1 MCGAR
6 HEPMHQRPTMQIAPI
21 VYLGPSLPRSD
32 AEAALPGCDLR
43 APIRR
48 GDLYRD
54 RLGGGS
60 VFVIIDGVFHQEPA
74 VPPREI
80 LDVLEDGALIVGA
93 SSMGALR
100 AAECWPAGM
109 RGVGT
114 IYRLYRRG
122 ALGSDDEVILIYS
135 SDGSGYQS
143 RSVPLIN
150 VRYALSRAF
159 RKGRIDLPAAERVV
173 ASAQRLYFSERCWP
187 VILSNA
193 GVLDPDGELQTLVSS
208 LDLKR
213 EDAARCLRTVARW
226 LADAPV
232 LAERPRRLS
241 MAFIPSEVR
250 RQRDY
255 DALAGLDR
263 EEVKRDL
270 SRWQLISG
278 RYSRHL
284 LRIAAVD
291 PEVGLAER
299 LKKKCALA
307 PLLAELAHRRH
318 SESGSNGNAE
328 SRANVRTAALALVL
342 LESWKALAV
351 DQQAFAEAL
360 WAELSASGELDA
372 EIFRWRAV
380 RDAARVA
387 RGRGLSTQAR
397 DQFLAE
403 SEIAHAHGF
412 HSWQDLQQASTL
424 APYPWSD
431 FVAYRDELA
440 LAKRLRQELFNP

>member
-1 MCGAR
+1 
-6 HEPMHQRPTMQIAPI
+6 MQIAPI
-21 VYLGPSLPRSD
+21 VYLGPSLPGSD
-32 AEAALPGCDLR
+32 AEIALPGCDLR

-74 VPPREI
+74 VSPREI
-80 LDVLEDGALIVGA
+80 IDVLEDGAVIVGA

-122 ALGSDDEVILIYS
+122 ALLSDDEVILVYS
-135 SDGSGYQS
+135 SDGSGYQP

-150 VRYALSRAF
+150 VRYALSRAL
-159 RKGRIDLPAAERVV
+159 RKGLLERPAAERIV
-173 ASAQRLYFSERCWP
+173 ASAQRLHFSERCWP
-187 VILSNA
+187 VILANA
-193 GVLDPDGELQTLVSS
+193 GALDPHGELQTLVSS

-213 EDAARCLRTVARW
+213 EDTVRCLHTVARW
-226 LADAPV
+226 LAETPA

-241 MAFIPSEVR
+241 TAFIPSEAR

-291 PEVGLAER
+291 PEIGLAAR
-299 LKKKCALA
+299 LKRKGALA
-307 PLLAELAHRRH
+307 PLLADLARRRH
-318 SESGSNGNAE
+318 NENESIGDAE
-328 SRANVRTAALALVL
+328 NQANVRTAALVLVL
-342 LESWKALAV
+342 EESWKALAA
-351 DQQAFAEAL
+351 DQHGFAEAL
-360 WAELSASGELDA
+360 WAELTASGELDA

-387 RGRGLSTQAR
+387 RSRGLSTRVR
-397 DQFLAE
+397 DQSLAE

-424 APYPWSD
+424 APFPWSD

-440 LAKRLRQELFNP
+440 LAKRLRQDLFNPRPFKLK

>member
-1 MCGAR
+1 
-6 HEPMHQRPTMQIAPI
+6 MQIAPI
-21 VYLGPSLPRSD
+21 VYLGPSLPGHD
-32 AEAALPGCDLR
+32 AKVALPGCDLR

-80 LDVLEDGALIVGA
+80 LDVLEDGAMIVGA

-122 ALGSDDEVILIYS
+122 ALHSDDEVILVYS
-135 SDGSGYQS
+135 SDGSAYQS

-150 VRYALSRAF
+150 VRYALSRAL
-159 RKGRIDLPAAERVV
+159 RKDRLDLPAAGRIV
-173 ASAQRLYFSERCWP
+173 ASAQRLHFPERCWP

-193 GVLDPDGELQTLVSS
+193 GALDADGGLQTLLSS

-213 EDAARCLRTVARW
+213 EDAVRCLRTVARW
-226 LADAPV
+226 MADTPALAK
-232 LAERPRRLS
+232 RPRRVS
-241 MAFIPSEVR
+241 TAFIPSEAC
-250 RQRDY
+250 RQREY

-270 SRWQLISG
+270 SRWQLVSG
-278 RYSRHL
+278 RYTRYL
-284 LRIAAVD
+284 LRIAAVN
-291 PEVGLAER
+291 PEVGLAAR
-299 LKKKCALA
+299 LKRKYALT
-307 PLLAELAHRRH
+307 PLLANLADRRH
-318 SESGSNGNAE
+318 SEIGTTGDAE
-328 SRANVRTAALALVL
+328 SQANVRTASLELVL
-342 LESWKALAV
+342 IELWNALGA
-351 DQQAFAEAL
+351 DQQGFAEAL
-360 WAELSASGELDA
+360 WAELRASGELDA

-380 RDAARVA
+380 RDAARLA
-387 RGRGLSTQAR
+387 RSRGLSMRAR

-412 HSWQDLQQASTL
+412 HSWQDLRQAGTL
-424 APYPWSD
+424 APFPWSD
-431 FVAYRDELA
+431 LVTYRDELA
-440 LAKRLRQELFNP
+440 LAKRLRQELFSRV

>member
-1 MCGAR
+1 
-6 HEPMHQRPTMQIAPI
+6 MQIAPI
-21 VYLGPSLPRSD
+21 VYLGPSLPGSD
-32 AEAALPGCDLR
+32 AEIALPGCDLR

-74 VPPREI
+74 VSPREI
-80 LDVLEDGALIVGA
+80 LDVLEDGAVIVGA

-122 ALGSDDEVILIYS
+122 ALLSDDEVILVYS
-135 SDGSGYQS
+135 SEGSGYQP

-150 VRYALSRAF
+150 VRYALSRAL
-159 RKGRIDLPAAERVV
+159 RKGLLERPAAERIV
-173 ASAQRLYFSERCWP
+173 ASAQRLHFSERCWP
-187 VILSNA
+187 VILANA
-193 GVLDPDGELQTLVSS
+193 GALDPHGELQTLVSS

-213 EDAARCLRTVARW
+213 EDTVRCLHTVARW
-226 LADAPV
+226 LAETPA

-241 MAFIPSEVR
+241 TAFIPSEAR

-291 PEVGLAER
+291 PEIGLAAR
-299 LKKKCALA
+299 LKRKGALA
-307 PLLAELAHRRH
+307 PL
-318 SESGSNGNAE
+318 
-328 SRANVRTAALALVL
+328 
-342 LESWKALAV
+342 
-351 DQQAFAEAL
+351 
-360 WAELSASGELDA
+360 
-372 EIFRWRAV
+372 
-380 RDAARVA
+380 
-387 RGRGLSTQAR
+387 
-397 DQFLAE
+397 
-403 SEIAHAHGF
+403 
-412 HSWQDLQQASTL
+412 
-424 APYPWSD
+424 
-431 FVAYRDELA
+431 
-440 LAKRLRQELFNP
+440 

>member
-1 MCGAR
+1 
-6 HEPMHQRPTMQIAPI
+6 MQIAPI
-21 VYLGPSLPRSD
+21 VYLGPSLQACE
-32 AEAALPGCDLR
+32 AEATLPGCDLR

-54 RLGGGS
+54 RLDGGS

-80 LDVLEDGALIVGA
+80 LDVLDDGALIVGA

-122 ALGSDDEVILIYS
+122 ALDSDDEVVLVYS
-135 SDGSGYQS
+135 SNGCGYQPQ
-143 RSVPLIN
+143 SVALIN
-150 VRYALSRAF
+150 VRYALSRALH
-159 RKGRIDLPAAERVV
+159 KGWMDPTAAQHVL
-173 ASAQRLYFSERCWP
+173 ASAKRLHFPERLWP
-187 VILSNA
+187 TILSNA
-193 GVLDPDGELQTLVSS
+193 GVTDPNGELQRLMSS

-213 EDAARCLRTVARW
+213 TDALRCLRAVARW
-226 LADAPV
+226 LADAPA
-232 LAERPRRLS
+232 LAERPRRRS
-241 MAFIPSEVR
+241 AAFVPSEER

-270 SRWQLISG
+270 SRWHLISG
-278 RYSRHL
+278 RYTRHL

-291 PEVGLAER
+291 PDLGLAARLER
-299 LKKKCALA
+299 KDVLTQVLA
-307 PLLAELAHRRH
+307 DFGPGRPGKSEAIGKAE
-318 SESGSNGNAE
+318 N
-328 SRANVRTAALALVL
+328 RASLRTTALALVL
-342 LESWKALAV
+342 VESWKALGA
-351 DQQAFAEAL
+351 DRQGFAEAL
-360 WAELSASGELDA
+360 WAELRASGELDA

-380 RDAARVA
+380 RDAARMA
-387 RGRGLSTQAR
+387 KSRGLNARAR
-397 DQFLAE
+397 DEFLAE

-412 HSWQDLQQASTL
+412 HSWRDLQKASTL
-424 APYPWSD
+424 APFGWSD

-440 LAKRLRQELFNP
+440 LAKRLRQELFNVTSIRTRLT

>member
-1 MCGAR
+1 
-6 HEPMHQRPTMQIAPI
+6 MHQRPPMQIAPI
-21 VYLGPSLPRSD
+21 VYLGPSLPSSD
-32 AEAALPGCDLR
+32 AEVALPGCDLR

-80 LDVLEDGALIVGA
+80 LDVLEDGAMIVGA

-122 ALGSDDEVILIYS
+122 ALHSDDEVILVYS

-150 VRYALSRAF
+150 VRYALSRAL
-159 RKGRIDLPAAERVV
+159 RKGRLGLPAAERVV
-173 ASAQRLYFSERCWP
+173 ASAQRLHFPERCWP

-193 GVLDPDGELQTLVSS
+193 GVLDPEGELQTFVSS

-226 LADAPV
+226 LADAPA

-241 MAFIPSEVR
+241 TTFIPSEVR
-250 RQRDY
+250 RQREY

-270 SRWQLISG
+270 SRWQMISG

-291 PEVGLAER
+291 PEVGLAAR

-307 PLLAELAHRRH
+307 PLLADLVDRRH
-318 SESGSNGNAE
+318 SENGSIGEAE
-328 SRANVRTAALALVL
+328 SQANVRTAALVLVL
-342 LESWKALAV
+342 IELWKALGA
-351 DQQAFAEAL
+351 DQQGFAEAV
-360 WAELSASGELDA
+360 WAELTASGELDA

-380 RDAARVA
+380 RDAVRVA
-387 RGRGLSTQAR
+387 RGHGLSMRAR

-412 HSWQDLQQASTL
+412 QSWQDLQQASTL
-424 APYPWSD
+424 APFPWSD

-440 LAKRLRQELFNP
+440 LAKRLRQELFNPWPFKLE